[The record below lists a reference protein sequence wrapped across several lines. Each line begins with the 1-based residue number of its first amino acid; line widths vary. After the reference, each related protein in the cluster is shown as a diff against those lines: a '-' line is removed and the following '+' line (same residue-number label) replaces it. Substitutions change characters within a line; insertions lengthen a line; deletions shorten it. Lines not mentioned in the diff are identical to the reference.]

1 MAKTR
6 QKFFHLFLILS
17 ALEQA
22 ACVSCRYSILG
33 TQALF
38 ILLHHHVQ
46 GVALIYMV
54 EDGLMLCIHI
64 RQWEEGK
71 GEVNDMLFPFRVI
84 AYTLPIL
91 LVCSFHWPEN
101 CHVVRKSYKRETEI

>member
-1 MAKTR
+1 MVKII
-6 QKFFHLFLILS
+6 QKFIHFFLTLS

-22 ACVSCRYSILG
+22 GCVLCGYSMLG

-46 GVALIYMV
+46 GVALIYLV

-64 RQWEEGK
+64 RQREEGK
-71 GEVNDMLFPFRVI
+71 GEVNGMLLPLRVI
-84 AYTLPIL
+84 A
-91 LVCSFHWPEN
+91 
-101 CHVVRKSYKRETEI
+101 